1 MYEPSAFF
9 LHDCFK
15 RSVLKSRPIFIE
27 LYFKIQGNSNS
38 TGTLVSLF
46 WKTCKIMN
54 ITGFIMSSD
63 LIDTI
68 HTTKYTS
75 ESHGQPNHTDFF
87 LHFHS

>member
-46 WKTCKIMN
+46 WKTCQNYEYYRVYYVFRSNRYNSYNKI
-54 ITGFIMSSD
+54 
-63 LIDTI
+63 
-68 HTTKYTS
+68 Y
-75 ESHGQPNHTDFF
+75 Q
-87 LHFHS
+87 